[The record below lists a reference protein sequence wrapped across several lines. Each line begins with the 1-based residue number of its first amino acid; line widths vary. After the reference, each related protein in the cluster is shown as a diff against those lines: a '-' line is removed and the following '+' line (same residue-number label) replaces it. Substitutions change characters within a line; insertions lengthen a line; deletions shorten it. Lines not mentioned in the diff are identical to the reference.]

1 MGAGLILMLRV
12 EVADWDEG
20 RVEYVTLM
28 VADDV
33 PIEFCAG
40 LTRDGDAPN
49 FLHAALDKAARAPFF

>member
-20 RVEYVTLM
+20 RVESVTLM
-28 VADDV
+28 VSDDV

-40 LTRDGDAPN
+40 LPVMEMPRISCTQR
-49 FLHAALDKAARAPFF
+49 